1 MFASALLVGCTTAA
15 GPAARDDWPHYGQ
28 HVGGQRFPESAQHTG
43 SNGIGPAPSWA
54 GKSGF
59 VVPGQARL
67 RISGSVRA
75 VSTLCHGLA
84 PIYAPGGRGPWPPGS
99 TGPRGEG
106 KSDHRRTGVTPMQRD
121 GKLGRGL
128 SLCGIGHRSTPR
140 PDSARPGDNP
150 DTSPLIALDPA
161 GGAWCWHARPVAH
174 DRCRRDVATSPA
186 LLDLRHAGQT
196 IVAVAEV
203 NPPGRV
209 GVQDGIG
216 GRWFLNS
223 EAVVSQQ
230 SKFRPPPQPEASA
243 WRMWSAVDQRHGR
256 RIRWQAKTA
265 ETLVGRA
272 LATAARHLARRR
284 LAVRCGRRRG
294 QRGLRL
300 QARECAARV
309 WVDAMRSAPPRWRNT
324 GWALALLVA
333 LALCGTPQ
341 ASVAGTMTRASLEPL
356 FPAPLMVGDKSPA
369 LAAWPIFRREA
380 DGPQLVGHVF
390 ETVDLEPTAGYGGKP
405 INLLVAI
412 DVQGNYLDVRLLSQ
426 REPIFQ
432 SEKGQAQLAAF
443 AAQYK
448 GLSVHHDVQVGSAK
462 AATLR
467 TDRRAVVHGVTAG
480 TVSALAIDRSIM
492 QSASRVALARLDDPL
507 GANVRAAPSAVRG
520 ERFVP
525 NGWNELSKAGLVRR
539 IERSNRELE
548 NRFTGTAGAG
558 RDAVAMLQPQGVAI
572 DVWVGLASLPQVG
585 RNLLDAPTWE
595 RVRALRDSGE
605 LVFVIFESG
614 RLALGGPALRAV
626 LHQGERRIELRALD
640 GPPPGLR
647 LAPPRTQGGT
657 PAPARLWRSVGAQPL
672 DATQTLALELQ
683 AGRDDGGAAP
693 QRTEA
698 SFTQAYGLA
707 ELRAWV
713 PEPAPSAWASL
724 KPAVAQRATEL
735 TVLVLGLA
743 LLVVL
748 LVRQRW
754 VAANTRRL
762 RLVRVAYLVFTLGF
776 IGYVAQGQLTIV
788 TLTSLIE
795 ALVTGQGLAFLLTDP
810 VTVLLWAFVLVT
822 LVVWG
827 RGSFC
832 GWLCPFGAMQEL
844 LSLAAQ
850 RLRFKPVRLRR
861 RLDAGLKGVKYGV
874 LAVLVSGAGLS
885 AAWTEGAVEIEPF
898 KTAISLGFDRAWPFV
913 AWALCC
919 AFLSVFVFRGYC
931 RYVCPLG
938 AALALLG
945 RARLFAWIPR
955 RTECGTPCQS
965 CRHHCHY
972 EAIAPSGT
980 VDYTECFQCLD
991 CVEIY
996 ADDKRCLPLVV
1007 ERKQSA
1013 ARRIPILPADPS

>member
-1 MFASALLVGCTTAA
+1 
-15 GPAARDDWPHYGQ
+15 
-28 HVGGQRFPESAQHTG
+28 
-43 SNGIGPAPSWA
+43 
-54 GKSGF
+54 
-59 VVPGQARL
+59 
-67 RISGSVRA
+67 
-75 VSTLCHGLA
+75 
-84 PIYAPGGRGPWPPGS
+84 
-99 TGPRGEG
+99 
-106 KSDHRRTGVTPMQRD
+106 
-121 GKLGRGL
+121 
-128 SLCGIGHRSTPR
+128 
-140 PDSARPGDNP
+140 
-150 DTSPLIALDPA
+150 
-161 GGAWCWHARPVAH
+161 
-174 DRCRRDVATSPA
+174 
-186 LLDLRHAGQT
+186 
-196 IVAVAEV
+196 
-203 NPPGRV
+203 
-209 GVQDGIG
+209 
-216 GRWFLNS
+216 
-223 EAVVSQQ
+223 
-230 SKFRPPPQPEASA
+230 
-243 WRMWSAVDQRHGR
+243 
-256 RIRWQAKTA
+256 
-265 ETLVGRA
+265 
-272 LATAARHLARRR
+272 
-284 LAVRCGRRRG
+284 
-294 QRGLRL
+294 
-300 QARECAARV
+300 
-309 WVDAMRSAPPRWRNT
+309 MRSAPPRWRNA
-324 GWALALLVA
+324 GWLLALLALLGV
-333 LALCGTPQ
+333 LALCGMPQ

-380 DGPQLVGHVF
+380 GGPQLVGHVF

-462 AATLR
+462 AAPLR

-492 QSASRVALARLDDPL
+492 QSASRVALAQLDDPL

-548 NRFTGTAGAG
+548 NRFAGTAGAG

-572 DVWVGLASLPQVG
+572 DVWFGLASLPQVG

-640 GPPPGLR
+640 GPPAGMR

-748 LVRQRW
+748 LVCQRW

-827 RGSFC
+827 RGTFC

-874 LAVLVSGAGLS
+874 LAVLASGAGLS